1 MGRKREG
8 YYLIQWTLKK
18 LIYLMGVIYVVLD
31 SFVKHKDT
39 DVILGVKIDEEFQSM
54 TRRELCKY
62 VENKFGWDEDDF
74 WKLQSTQKIRVCC
87 QIARQNKF
95 KGDKK

>member
-1 MGRKREG
+1 M
-8 YYLIQWTLKK
+8 IQWTLKK

-31 SFVKHKDT
+31 SFVKHEDT
-39 DVILGVKIDEEFQSM
+39 DIILGVKIDEDFQSM
-54 TRRELCKY
+54 TRRQLCRY
-62 VENKFGWDEDDF
+62 VELKFGWNQDDF
-74 WKLQSTQKIRVCC
+74 WNLQSTQKIRVCC

>member
-1 MGRKREG
+1 M
-8 YYLIQWTLKK
+8 IQWTLKK

-54 TRRELCKY
+54 TRRQLCKY

-74 WKLQSTQKIRVCC
+74 WNLQSTQKIRVCC

>member
-1 MGRKREG
+1 M
-8 YYLIQWTLKK
+8 IQWTLKK

-39 DVILGVKIDEEFQSM
+39 DVILGVEIDEEFQSM
-54 TRRELCKY
+54 TRRELCRY
-62 VENKFGWDEDDF
+62 VEAKFGWNQDEF
-74 WKLQSTQKIRVCC
+74 WNLQSTQKIRVCC